1 MRVDV
6 VSIFPG
12 YLDALDLSLVGK
24 ARRDGVL
31 DLRVHDL
38 RDWTTDR
45 HRTVDDTPFGGGA
58 GMVMRPDVWGRA
70 LDDVLGEGGSGRTVL
85 VLPTPSGERLTQRSV
100 EDLATAD
107 RLVIACG
114 RYEGIDARVADH
126 YAGAEAP
133 EVREI
138 SLGDYV
144 LNGGEVAAL
153 VVVEAVARLLPGVVG
168 NPESLVEESHGTGS
182 KGGLLEYPVYTK
194 PAEWAGRPVPDVLLS
209 GHHGKVARW
218 RRDQALERTVR
229 RRPDLIE
236 ALEPAEL
243 DRGDRAVLARHGWF
257 LPAEGAP
264 VRVRVRPGR
273 SGDADA
279 LAELAAAT
287 FPLACP
293 PELGEADIAAFV
305 AENLGAARFAS
316 YLTDARYR
324 VQVAETSGGLVGY
337 TLVVLPSTAEEPPDA
352 EDVAALV
359 PDRPAAELSKCYVL
373 PAFQGS
379 GVAGALL
386 EAVRR
391 EVAAI
396 DVEGRPVAVL
406 WLGTNAANRRAR
418 AGYGKH
424 GYTTVGPRRFQVGE
438 QPMEDVVM
446 ALGLTAEP
454 GDNRR

>member
-1 MRVDV
+1 M
-6 VSIFPG
+6 
-12 YLDALDLSLVGK
+12 
-24 ARRDGVL
+24 
-31 DLRVHDL
+31 
-38 RDWTTDR
+38 
-45 HRTVDDTPFGGGA
+45 
-58 GMVMRPDVWGRA
+58 
-70 LDDVLGEGGSGRTVL
+70 
-85 VLPTPSGERLTQRSV
+85 
-100 EDLATAD
+100 
-107 RLVIACG
+107 
-114 RYEGIDARVADH
+114 
-126 YAGAEAP
+126 
-133 EVREI
+133 
-138 SLGDYV
+138 
-144 LNGGEVAAL
+144 
-153 VVVEAVARLLPGVVG
+153 
-168 NPESLVEESHGTGS
+168 
-182 KGGLLEYPVYTK
+182 
-194 PAEWAGRPVPDVLLS
+194 
-209 GHHGKVARW
+209 
-218 RRDQALERTVR
+218 
-229 RRPDLIE
+229 
-236 ALEPAEL
+236 
-243 DRGDRAVLARHGWF
+243 
-257 LPAEGAP
+257 
-264 VRVRVRPGR
+264 RVRPGR